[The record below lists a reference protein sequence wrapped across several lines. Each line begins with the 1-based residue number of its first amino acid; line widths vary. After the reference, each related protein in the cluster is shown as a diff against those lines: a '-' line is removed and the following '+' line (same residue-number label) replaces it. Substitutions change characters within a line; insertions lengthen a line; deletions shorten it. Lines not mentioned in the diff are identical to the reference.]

1 MTVFDLLDSIG
12 NVDDKLIERV
22 KQPKKSHKKTIIIGS
37 LAACAVIACTGILM
51 TQNVQRNIDIIDNAS
66 DTGKISSDILY
77 SDVSDGQWAG
87 SESPETANS
96 EFSQEIGSDDMGTD
110 TWESQATGG
119 AGSQA
124 PHNEDSV
131 EIEEANMPF
140 EVYYVVNKNVEHK
153 TLMAAANPKDVF
165 EIWKGENHIGGEV
178 KLVNVRIE
186 DSGNTT
192 VSEYSGIE
200 VATHTSGEHTVYN
213 LTVTK
218 NLENYYNTDRD
229 LLLESLEKTMTG
241 MCEQKPEE
249 YKLILEDEEH
259 EEESESNWVDSDD
272 IRCNNKGEIL
282 E

>member
-1 MTVFDLLDSIG
+1 
-12 NVDDKLIERV
+12 
-22 KQPKKSHKKTIIIGS
+22 
-37 LAACAVIACTGILM
+37 
-51 TQNVQRNIDIIDNAS
+51 
-66 DTGKISSDILY
+66 
-77 SDVSDGQWAG
+77 
-87 SESPETANS
+87 
-96 EFSQEIGSDDMGTD
+96 
-110 TWESQATGG
+110 
-119 AGSQA
+119 
-124 PHNEDSV
+124 
-131 EIEEANMPF
+131 MPF

-165 EIWKGENHIGGEV
+165 EIWKGENHIGSEV

-218 NLENYYNTDRD
+218 NLENYYNTDKD

-241 MCEQKPEE
+241 MCEQKPDE

-259 EEESESNWVDSDD
+259 EEESESNWVDPND
-272 IRCNNKGEIL
+272 IHYNDQGEIL